1 LEIFVQPQK
10 NINGEVPRGR
20 YIAGVDPYDQDQS
33 DTMSLASVHMF
44 DLWTDLPVAEYTGRP
59 MFADDFFQQ
68 VWLLCKYYNAICSYE
83 QNLKGMFTYFSI
95 RNSLWMLADT
105 PEYLKDKQIVKS
117 SGFGNTSK
125 GVRATVP
132 VINYGFRLIRDWL
145 LKPVTFIQKDDS
157 GNDVEVT
164 MPNLYNIRN
173 RALLKE
179 LILWNP
185 FGNYDRIM
193 AFLQVMLLREEKII
207 LFQGDIKREEQKP
220 TGMEADKYWDKNY
233 PGKKKQ

>member
-1 LEIFVQPQK
+1 
-10 NINGEVPRGR
+10 
-20 YIAGVDPYDQDQS
+20 
-33 DTMSLASVHMF
+33 
-44 DLWTDLPVAEYTGRP
+44 

-83 QNLKGMFTYFSI
+83 QNLKGLFTYFSI

-117 SGFGNTSK
+117 GGFGNTSK

-145 LKPVTFIQKDDS
+145 LKPVTVIQKDDA
-157 GNDVEVT
+157 GNEIEVT
-164 MPNLYNIRN
+164 IPNLYNIRN

-179 LILWNP
+179 FILWNP

-193 AFLQVMLLREEKII
+193 ALLQVMLLREEKII
-207 LFQGDIKREEQKP
+207 LFQGDIKKEEQQP
-220 TGMEADKYWDKNY
+220 TGMEADGYWDKNY
-233 PGKKKQ
+233 PGKKKGWQ